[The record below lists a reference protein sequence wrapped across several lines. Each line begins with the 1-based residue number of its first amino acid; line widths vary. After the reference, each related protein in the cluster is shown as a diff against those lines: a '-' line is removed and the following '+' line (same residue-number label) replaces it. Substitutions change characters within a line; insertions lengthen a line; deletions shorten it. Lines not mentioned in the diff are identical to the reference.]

1 MGSGE
6 NIRIYHDRWL
16 PDPHC
21 ASVQSPPIF
30 YGCDVQVLVLIDKER
45 SYWIEDVID
54 NNFLPHEAKMIKSIP
69 FCFTEA
75 KDQMYWPGKVDGIY
89 SVKVGYRLL
98 IEDELGSNADPL
110 PPPPQA

>member
-1 MGSGE
+1 MQLTTTS
-6 NIRIYHDRWL
+6 
-16 PDPHC
+16 C
-21 ASVQSPPIF
+21 
-30 YGCDVQVLVLIDKER
+30 
-45 SYWIEDVID
+45 
-54 NNFLPHEAKMIKSIP
+54 PHEAKMIKSIP

-110 PPPPQA
+110 PPPPSSLKAPGRGFGN